1 VEVLLC
7 FRVVGLLV
15 VPFSTAEN
23 QPQRV
28 FTPPSSP
35 HRIDNDNDTPPHQ
48 AGGAEEDFGDA
59 VCRVWLAPST
69 IPGAGLGMFAGTA
82 FGEWEPIGT
91 PDIVIPVVDY
101 YHHNPGEQHDF
112 IFDFYGWN
120 VWRYDT
126 IRTNKHRSSAC
137 FVPSQFSLP
146 RTPHD
151 EDAPCNAVLLL
162 LLTPTSLFLPFSII
176 NHLHKLPYIQF
187 PQR

>member
-1 VEVLLC
+1 MEVLLC

-48 AGGAEEDFGDA
+48 AGGAEEDAGDA

-69 IPGAGLGMFAGTA
+69 IPGAGLGLFAGTA

-120 VWRYDT
+120 VWRYGT
-126 IRTNKHRSSAC
+126 IRYDTNNQNQQQVALWSLALPCLAFPFPSFRRAHSPRHHQPKKGNSQRSTHH
-137 FVPSQFSLP
+137 Q
-146 RTPHD
+146 R
-151 EDAPCNAVLLL
+151 EDF
-162 LLTPTSLFLPFSII
+162 TSC
-176 NHLHKLPYIQF
+176 
-187 PQR
+187 